1 MVYKRNRQVSTL
13 TTSRFPWTN
22 EYYAST
28 TKGTTQDKAMN
39 SSHPIL
45 HLIKEGHEKLARL
58 QAARSHTVEEAAG
71 RYRERRGRHPPP
83 GFEDW
88 FKAAKKRDAIVI
100 EDFFDRIHHDINPFW
115 ALNQLEL
122 RHRAHGQPE
131 LIRIRNGRVNLVSDD
146 PKRGNRWMQIW
157 TKLVKEIGHLPD
169 LDIPINVMDETRVLV
184 PWEKISE
191 YVEQER
197 RTRHIF
203 PASEAVSTYTGYAGV
218 DFQPGP
224 YDPHWI
230 GGEAH
235 KYWDHVR
242 AACPPNSGSRNT
254 SSLPSFNSSIKEI
267 YPAGPI
273 EAYTYKGFVRNFT
286 ASQDACLQPHLRGL
300 HATFVESISMSTT
313 HELLPILGGSKLPQ
327 NNEILIPGA
336 VYLADDKRYSG
347 VGESVDCGETRW
359 EG

>member
-1 MVYKRNRQVSTL
+1 MVYKRNRQYVLTL
-13 TTSRFPWTN
+13 S
-22 EYYAST
+22 
-28 TKGTTQDKAMN
+28 K
-39 SSHPIL
+39 
-45 HLIKEGHEKLARL
+45 KLLVA
-58 QAARSHTVEEAAG
+58 TG
-71 RYRERRGRHPPP
+71 ERRGRHPPP

-115 ALNQLEL
+115 ALDQLEL
-122 RHRAHGQPE
+122 RRRAHGQPE

-235 KYWDHVR
+235 KYWDHWIPQYFEP
-242 AACPPNSGSRNT
+242 AILQQLDQGN
-254 SSLPSFNSSIKEI
+254 LPSGAYRGI
-267 YPAGPI
+267 Y
-273 EAYTYKGFVRNFT
+273 
-286 ASQDACLQPHLRGL
+286 L
-300 HATFVESISMSTT
+300 
-313 HELLPILGGSKLPQ
+313 
-327 NNEILIPGA
+327 
-336 VYLADDKRYSG
+336 
-347 VGESVDCGETRW
+347 
-359 EG
+359 